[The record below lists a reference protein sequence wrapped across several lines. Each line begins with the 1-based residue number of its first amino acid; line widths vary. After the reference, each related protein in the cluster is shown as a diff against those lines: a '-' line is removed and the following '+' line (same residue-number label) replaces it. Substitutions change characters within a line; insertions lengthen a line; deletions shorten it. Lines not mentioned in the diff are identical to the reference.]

1 MFREM
6 RREDR
11 RIDDEE
17 ARGVLE
23 RAQMGVL
30 ALAGGEY
37 PYAVPMN
44 FVIIEG
50 DLYFH
55 ASLEGGE
62 KDDRLDAE
70 AKACFM
76 VLEHVEGACFRS
88 VACFGHVVRADDR
101 AQEVLERI
109 VEKHVP
115 EFAWE
120 SAKEG
125 IPARMPLV
133 RIYRFDAERTTG
145 KFVDKPA

>member
-6 RREDR
+6 RRKDR
-11 RIDDEE
+11 RIDDEG

-30 ALAGGEY
+30 ALAGGEH
-37 PYAVPMN
+37 PYAIPMN
-44 FVIIEG
+44 FVIIDR

-55 ASLEGGE
+55 ASIEEGE
-62 KDDRLDAE
+62 KDERLDAE
-70 AKACFM
+70 AKACFTAF
-76 VLEHVEGACFRS
+76 EHVEGACFRS
-88 VACFGHVVRADDR
+88 VVCFGRVTRADDR
-101 AQEVLERI
+101 VQEVLERV

-120 SAKEG
+120 GAKAG

-133 RIYRFDAERTTG
+133 RIYRFDVERMTG